1 MLGHLYSTWPRVLGL
16 GLLSRALEVWPP
28 LEIYYFCLTYD
39 LVPVG
44 LAVVCLVGLDAVSLG
59 VDL

>member
-1 MLGHLYSTWPRVLGL
+1 M
-16 GLLSRALEVWPP
+16 LEVWSP

-44 LAVVCLVGLDAVSLG
+44 LAVVCLVGLDVLGLG
-59 VDL
+59 VDLRKIAEQSKYKL